1 MIQTDGCF
9 SVPIVVE
16 VVSNPILGKKS
27 EFVKKLDR
35 HFPQLRGGFSIC
47 GVGVKIS

>member
-1 MIQTDGCF
+1 M
-9 SVPIVVE
+9 VE

-35 HFPQLRGGFSIC
+35 HFPPTSGGFFHLW
-47 GVGVKIS
+47 GRGEDFLA